1 MIMMKKLM
9 AAVLAVLMLG
19 AVVLVPSV
27 EVRADEVS
35 SQDTAV
41 QDATEQDASAQQDT
55 AALTEEQQA
64 AIAAAQAHAAALAV
78 DLRGFLGQNPDT
90 VAQTI
95 GGFIPYP
102 QMLDGSYYTD
112 GAVEFWGNA
121 ASGIRSVQ
129 IIAATT
135 GNIAGVTYGTNFD
148 AAADLLKASGWTQM
162 HTGGRRSAFRDG
174 DGNLLSVAYNPDRAI
189 FWVNYLKIY

>member
-1 MIMMKKLM
+1 MMKKFM
-9 AAVLAVLMLG
+9 AALLAAVMLG
-19 AVVLVPSV
+19 VAALVPSV
-27 EVRADEVS
+27 DVFADEVQ
-35 SQDTAV
+35 SQDQTT
-41 QDATEQDASAQQDT
+41 QDAADAAA
-55 AALTEEQQA
+55 AALTPEQQA

-90 VAQTI
+90 VAQNI

-102 QMLDGSYYTD
+102 QMLEGSYYTD
-112 GAVEFWGNA
+112 GAVEFWGTA
-121 ASGIRSVQ
+121 AAGIRSIQ
-129 IIAATT
+129 IVAATT

-148 AAADLLKASGWTQM
+148 AAAQLLKDSGWTQM

-174 DGNLLSVAYNPDRAI
+174 AGNLLSVAYNPDRAI